1 MRDRLHRRERGMT
14 AIGLIIL
21 ITFLGLFVYA
31 GIRLLP
37 IYLEYFS
44 VVRAIESLKADAE
57 SGPAAMRKE
66 LEKRFDIDNVS
77 SLDWKEVQITKE
89 GSSWAVRAA
98 YDAETPF
105 IANVGFIVHFD
116 KTVNLGGSSGP

>member
-1 MRDRLHRRERGMT
+1 MRDRLPSRERGIT

-21 ITFLGLFVYA
+21 ITFVGVFAYA

-37 IYLEYFS
+37 VYLEYFS
-44 VVRAIESLKADAE
+44 VVRAIQSLKADAE
-57 SGPAAMRKE
+57 SGPTAMRKE
-66 LEKRFDIDNVS
+66 LEKRFDIDNIT
-77 SLDWKEVQITKE
+77 SLDWHEVQITKE
-89 GSSWAVRAA
+89 GSSYAVHAA

-116 KTVNLGGSSGP
+116 KTVNLGGSSAP